1 MNTQMKNPMGEYL
14 LKLQMIVSNSEFKN
28 DEEANMY
35 ETLDSKLNGEAY
47 VRAMNKT
54 DIFESYQYDGKVVY
68 DMLAKE
74 GYDEKRIF
82 ILMKNPAML
91 PSNIKQTLL
100 ENARASFIA
109 RYDEPNKY
117 YVMLSGKSVNP
128 YL

>member
-1 MNTQMKNPMGEYL
+1 
-14 LKLQMIVSNSEFKN
+14 
-28 DEEANMY
+28 
-35 ETLDSKLNGEAY
+35 
-47 VRAMNKT
+47 
-54 DIFESYQYDGKVVY
+54 
-68 DMLAKE
+68 
-74 GYDEKRIF
+74 
-82 ILMKNPAML
+82 MKNPAML